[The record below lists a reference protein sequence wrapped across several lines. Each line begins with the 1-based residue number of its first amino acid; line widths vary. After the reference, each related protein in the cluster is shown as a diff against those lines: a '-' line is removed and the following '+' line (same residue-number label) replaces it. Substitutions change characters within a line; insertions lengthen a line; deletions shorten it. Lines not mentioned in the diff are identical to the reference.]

1 MPNPSVE
8 EHDIVFGLATPSAAA
23 SSSSTAGA
31 DTTDAPPITCILDTN
46 LQIVGAPITT
56 TATDAT
62 PGKRRRDRPFVVPL
76 PQSVKAKRHPPVGA
90 KFRRAPQA
98 DSTPA
103 GLYHLIITG
112 TYPCAD
118 EPGLGL
124 QPQPTPTGTS
134 DPRLVATCSQN
145 SILPNSAAWSAY
157 AVSGSLAPW
166 TSTLSDCHGRI
177 LICQAAAPAPTKPQV
192 DAGQLLKMT
201 LASRLSAHSIPV
213 RFHDFSEKV
222 LRS

>member
-1 MPNPSVE
+1 MTAVRCGHLVCQLRLSGNMTS
-8 EHDIVFGLATPSAAA
+8 FLGLATPSAAA
-23 SSSSTAGA
+23 SSSSTARA

-46 LQIVGAPITT
+46 LQIVGAPITI

-62 PGKRRRDRPFVVPL
+62 PAKRRRDRPFAVPL
-76 PQSVKAKRHPPVGA
+76 PQSVKAKCHPPVGT

-98 DSTPA
+98 DSTPV

-112 TYPCAD
+112 IYPCAD

-134 DPRLVATCSQN
+134 DARLVAACSQN

-166 TSTLSDCHGRI
+166 TSTLCDVSQANT
-177 LICQAAAPAPTKPQV
+177 ICQASFKQP
-192 DAGQLLKMT
+192 LL
-201 LASRLSAHSIPV
+201 L
-213 RFHDFSEKV
+213 
-222 LRS
+222 LRSLRLMPDNY